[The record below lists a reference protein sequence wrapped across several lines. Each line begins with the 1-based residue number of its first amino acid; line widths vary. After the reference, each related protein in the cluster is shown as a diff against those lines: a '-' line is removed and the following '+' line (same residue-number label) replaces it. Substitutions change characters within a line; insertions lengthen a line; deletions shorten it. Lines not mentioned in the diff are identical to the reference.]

1 MSTPPRTPPNATEP
15 TFDRMRELME
25 FVSGEGRSAPPTE
38 RRGLP
43 ADRTGRQIQD
53 SFTSEVVAALKEAV
67 AVLDGSEMA
76 TFFARSYAQGNTYTG
91 PQVNLER
98 LRALIAKA
106 SARGYQR
113 RRAA

>member
-25 FVSGEGRSAPPTE
+25 FVSGEGRSARPTE

-67 AVLDGSEMA
+67 AVLDGPEMA
-76 TFFARSYAQGNTYTG
+76 TFFARAYAQGNAYTG
-91 PQVNLER
+91 PQINMDR
-98 LRALIAKA
+98 LRSLIAKA
-106 SARGYQR
+106 EERGYLPK
-113 RRAA
+113 RAA